1 MTKEELLLRI
11 TTKRRQLERYIFYFE
26 KDDHGDFVPSN
37 LLKLS
42 AKIMQQ
48 SGVVNDFSVEDT
60 LTLISGCER
69 SRE

>member
-11 TTKRRQLERYIFYFE
+11 KTDRRQLERYLLYFE
-26 KDDHGDFVPSN
+26 KDDHGDFVPN
-37 LLKLS
+37 HRLKLS
-42 AKIMQQ
+42 AKIMLQ
-48 SGVVNDFSVEDT
+48 SGVENDFSAKDI